1 MGPGL
6 EGASYLLIPQ
16 LYSNMIFLTTYRI
29 QWLHEPENTHL
40 KGNIQSPKVWF
51 MERLMIGETMPEA
64 RCTVPGSSLCWGG
77 GGCGQSQFTG
87 PLSTKIILSRLGS
100 TTGTLEGLLKD
111 QMEEK
116 DPIFSGL
123 SC

>member
-51 MERLMIGETMPEA
+51 MERLMIGETMPE
-64 RCTVPGSSLCWGG
+64 RPGVLSLEALCVGAAGG
-77 GGCGQSQFTG
+77 VAN
-87 PLSTKIILSRLGS
+87 LSLLAHSAQRLFCHG
-100 TTGTLEGLLKD
+100 
-111 QMEEK
+111 
-116 DPIFSGL
+116 
-123 SC
+123 